1 MNNLGEVIQGTWGP
15 GNIPDELKIYDKD
28 KAGGLLYIE
37 QGTTKLMHMIH
48 KEFGKRDVT
57 SFTPKWFDIG
67 QLDDVFTVTAVQLQA
82 TFKKIEMANEQAIQL
97 QPGDLLA
104 VDGLFMEDG
113 ANGGVFGTYSTIW
126 NRTARNE
133 EMLLVEHEPVADS
146 SRTGYA
152 WIEVRRGYA
161 NNYTTGRIGTQPTFA
176 TAGVT
181 ALLPQDARLLKMGN
195 THWTGGDAPRG
206 MAKNPEIDSNP
217 LQIMR
222 FAFESQKE
230 SNWERNFN
238 PEDPM
243 TIAQKLALKRM
254 AFEMEYRA
262 LFSVPV
268 IEAQGNSLRYTTGGL
283 FHYVENVIDYS
294 LGGTV
299 NNYGWLEFQ
308 KNVMA
313 PLFDLGGSGT
323 KVAYC
328 SISQFSNLANL
339 LWNKVTITV
348 NEAWSKMFKFEIY
361 KIAGGMGELNIVPSW
376 VYGRNR
382 FRANQMLVL
391 DFGGPYFKIDVL
403 EDVHINRGPNGTGL
417 QLNGQNIKK
426 YEYTGTTGLQ
436 RRAKQYHA
444 IIAGL
449 PSF

>member
-1 MNNLGEVIQGTWGP
+1 MNNLGEVIGGAWGP

-28 KAGGLLYIE
+28 KAGALLYIE

-57 SFTPKWFDIG
+57 SFQPKWFDIG
-67 QLDDVFTVTAVQLQA
+67 QLDDKFVVTAGQTQA
-82 TFKKIEMANEQAIQL
+82 NWKKVEMTNEQAIQL
-97 QPGDLLA
+97 QPGDLLS
-104 VDGLFMEDG
+104 VVNLFVEDG
-113 ANGGVFGTYSTIW
+113 ANGGTFGTYSTIW
-126 NRTARNE
+126 SKTARNE
-133 EMLLVEHEPVADS
+133 EMLLVEHEPIADS
-146 SRTGYA
+146 SRSGYA
-152 WIEVRRGYA
+152 WVEVRRAYA
-161 NNYTTGRIGTQPTFA
+161 NNYTTGRIGAQPTFIA
-176 TAGVT
+176 DG
-181 ALLPQDARLLKMGN
+181 LIPMDAALLKMGN

-206 MAKNPEIDSNP
+206 MAKNPTIDSNP

-268 IEAQGNSLRYTTGGL
+268 IEAQGNSTRYTTGGL
-283 FHYVENVIDYS
+283 FHFVENVIDYS
-294 LGGTV
+294 NGGVV
-299 NNYGWLEFQ
+299 NNFGWLEFQ
-308 KNVMA
+308 KYVMA

-328 SISQFSNLANL
+328 SINTFSNLANL
-339 LWNKVTITV
+339 LWNKVTISI
-348 NEAWSKMFKFEIY
+348 NEAWSKAFKFEIY

-376 VYGRNR
+376 VYGRNA

-391 DFGGPYFKIDVL
+391 DFGGPYFKVDVL
-403 EDVHINRGPNGTGL
+403 EDIHVNRGKNGAGL
-417 QLNGQNIKK
+417 QLPGQNITK

-444 IIAGL
+444 IVSNL
-449 PSF
+449 PNL